1 MRYALFRLKNVILE
15 DILFY
20 IYIKCTFLRHTTIST
35 NQDVRLSKCDGLQG
49 LEDGRV
55 ETLLILGL
63 RKVNFHS
70 YWVS

>member
-1 MRYALFRLKNVILE
+1 LN
-15 DILFY
+15 
-20 IYIKCTFLRHTTIST
+20 KCH
-35 NQDVRLSKCDGLQG
+35 GLQG

-70 YWVS
+70 